1 MELCKS
7 LENLDFLGQSA
18 VLWQHYKDRQLKLEY
33 EPNWVHEGYDLFRRV
48 LDKDKLDH
56 KEFWLA
62 KEIIKSHS
70 LPDGFAVPLD
80 KRQPQS
86 EQRIMHDGWKAG
98 SATWIFMGRNLD
110 ENSVVSLSESWIA
123 IKRTLP
129 PEIYSILDPSLAPDT
144 LWMAYNKNKQ
154 IKVLDESI
162 TCVGPA
168 IYFEE
173 LVNFLENKNEIQK

>member
-7 LENLDFLGQSA
+7 LENLDFLGQCHI
-18 VLWQHYKDRQLKLEY
+18 LWQHYQNRKLKSEY
-33 EPNWVHEGYDLFRRV
+33 EPTWVHEGYDIFRRV
-48 LDKDKLDH
+48 LDKQELNQ

-62 KEIIKSHS
+62 KEIIKSHG

-98 SATWIFMGRNLD
+98 SSTWIFMGRSLADNC
-110 ENSVVSLSESWIA
+110 VVPLSDSWIA
-123 IKRTLP
+123 VKRTLP
-129 PEIYSILDPSLAPDT
+129 SQIYDLLDSSLAPDT
-144 LWMAYNKNKQ
+144 LWMAYNKNTQ
-154 IKVLDESI
+154 IRVLDENL

-173 LVNFLENKNEIQK
+173 LVNFLEKKNEI